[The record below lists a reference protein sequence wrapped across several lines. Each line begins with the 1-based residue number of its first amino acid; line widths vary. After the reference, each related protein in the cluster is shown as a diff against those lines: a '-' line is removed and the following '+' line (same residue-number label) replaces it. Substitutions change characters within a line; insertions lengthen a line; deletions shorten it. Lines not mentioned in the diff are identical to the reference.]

1 MKIQR
6 FLTMI
11 VAGIMIFMMTGCAD
25 APQAELDEANA
36 ALEAARSAGADRYVA
51 DKFAQAQ
58 TALDAATA
66 EITKQN
72 DKFAFSRNYDE
83 AKNMLTAAKDAA
95 NEAANSVEAAK
106 AQVKMEAEE
115 LLARIPDE
123 IKAAKKAISKAR
135 VGKEGRAAL
144 EMIKNDMANTE
155 ASVAGVNT
163 AMESGDYLTA
173 RDRASSILKKIASL
187 TAEVK

>member
-25 APQAELDEANA
+25 APQAELDEARA

-58 TALDAATA
+58 TALDAASA

-83 AKNMLTAAKDAA
+83 AKNMLVAARDAA

-106 AQVKMEAEE
+106 EQVKMEAEG

-144 EMIKNDMANTE
+144 EMIKNDMASTE
-155 ASVAGVNT
+155 ASVAGVST

>member
-25 APQAELDEANA
+25 APQAEIDEAKA

-58 TALDAATA
+58 SAFDAANA

-83 AKNMLTAAKDAA
+83 AKNMLVAARDAA

-106 AQVKMEAEE
+106 EQVKMEAEG
-115 LLARIPDE
+115 LLAQIPDQ
-123 IKAAKKAISKAR
+123 IKNAKKAISKAR

-144 EMIKNDMANTE
+144 EMIKNDLKNTE